1 MQLITPVYSG
11 IHRRTQLFMFQI
23 LTKAQAHYLNR
34 QLFSSLTS
42 YFCYISPE
50 DTRSSAAHY
59 SFHPAIS
66 LCLLTGIL
74 RFILPESHGGPFV
87 SAPNL
92 IIPTNASIT
101 GL

>member
-1 MQLITPVYSG
+1 M
-11 IHRRTQLFMFQI
+11 FMFQI
-23 LTKAQAHYLNR
+23 LTKAQAHYLNTH
-34 QLFSSLTS
+34 LFSFVTS
-42 YFCYISPE
+42 YLCYILPE
-50 DTRSSAAHY
+50 DTHSSVAHY

-74 RFILPESHGGPFV
+74 RFILPESQGCPFV

-101 GL
+101 GP